1 MIAKFDKPQIFRL
14 FICLMS
20 VALALSLGSAALAQE
35 DAEDE
40 TYTGDPVMLG
50 FQIARDLIEE
60 DLGQPLYI
68 LRWRYYED
76 NWSTNDSW
84 RVYGSFGIDNCAADV
99 PFSERRSDILFGWT
113 ISILDVSGH
122 EYQARVSYDLQ
133 DTALCDEAIV
143 PPQYAPPP
151 VAEPPPAEA
160 VSEAEGETA
169 PAAASTAS
177 TSGFALG
184 GHIAGFDGA
193 TASQMKQAG
202 MTWVKKQVKHGE
214 SDGRDV
220 INQAHANGFKVLL
233 GALGNKDRLAQD
245 FDGYVAEF
253 AKYVAFLA
261 QLGADG
267 IEVWNEPNIE
277 REWPYNRV
285 NGGEYAKLLKAAY
298 AAIKAVNPNV
308 LVVSGAPAP
317 TGYAGAAGCLVD
329 DARNVGV
336 CNDDVFMQQMAQAGA
351 AQHMDCL
358 GLHYNE
364 GVLSPTQNSGD
375 PRGGYPTYYFSRM
388 LSRGAQYFPNSKV
401 CWTELGYLSGE
412 GMPSAIPAGFDWTPH
427 DPITVAE
434 QAQWLAEAAR
444 LSRDSGRVSLMIV
457 WNVNFTHW
465 GTDPQAG
472 YAIVRPG
479 GGCPACATLRAAVS

>member
-1 MIAKFDKPQIFRL
+1 MISKFGTPQTPIVRL
-14 FICLMS
+14 FICLTT
-20 VALALSLGSAALAQE
+20 VALVLSLGSTAFTQE
-35 DAEDE
+35 E
-40 TYTGDPVMLG
+40 TYTGDPVMLS

-76 NWSTNDSW
+76 NWSTGDSW
-84 RVYGSFGIDNCAADV
+84 RLYGSFGIDNCTKDV
-99 PFSERRSDILFGWT
+99 PFSEKRSDILFGWT

-133 DTALCDEAIV
+133 DTVLCDEAIV

-151 VAEPPPAEA
+151 VVA
-160 VSEAEGETA
+160 A
-169 PAAASTAS
+169 PAADVAAETGGEVLPAAPSTAN

-184 GHIAGFDGA
+184 GHVAGFDG
-193 TASQMKQAG
+193 TTVSQLQRAG
-202 MTWVKKQVKHGE
+202 MIWVKKQVRHGI
-214 SDGRDV
+214 SDGRDL
-220 INQAHANGFKVLL
+220 IAQAHANGFKVML
-233 GALGNKDRLAQD
+233 GALGSKDQLAQN

-253 AKYVAFLA
+253 AQYVAFLA
-261 QLGADG
+261 QNGADA
-267 IEVWNEPNIE
+267 IEVWNEPNID
-277 REWPYNRV
+277 REWPHNRV
-285 NGGEYAKLLKAAY
+285 NGAEYTKLLRAAY

-308 LVVSGAPAP
+308 LVISGAPAP

-329 DARNVGV
+329 DARNVGL

-351 AQHMDCL
+351 AQYMDCL

-364 GVLSPTQNSGD
+364 GILSPTRNSGD

-388 LSRGAQYFPNSKV
+388 LSRGAQYFPNSKI

-412 GMPSAIPAGFDWTPH
+412 GMSAPIPSGFDWTPN
-427 DPITVAE
+427 DPVTLAE

-457 WNVNFTHW
+457 WNLNFTHY
-465 GTDPQAG
+465 GADPQAG
-472 YAIVRPG
+472 YAIVRPDG
-479 GGCPACATLRAAVS
+479 SCPACDSLRGALG